1 MTTFARLL
9 TILSIF
15 LMAMLAGHAIG
26 FSMPGGL
33 QEHTLS
39 WQSPQQF
46 PVNEDEYVR
55 VISFH
60 GAVYGDSLAAIP
72 RYVYRVES
80 DVPHFSHQ
88 FALKNKVFEPLSA
101 AEDLIIRESGFSR
114 DSIVPDISR
123 GSSRGQTFD
132 MLQFYPFRYLEAE
145 DRYEKLVSFDLQQT
159 LAYDPELRH
168 HIPDN
173 RYAENSVLAE
183 GSWYKLCVEE
193 TGIHRLDHDDLE
205 DLGIDPSSVQK
216 QNIRLFGN
224 GSGMLPEANDAPFY
238 DDLVENAIYVSGSET
253 GTFGADDYVL
263 FYGRSPDTWFL
274 DTIHNGA
281 ENVPVFR
288 HRQHLYSSNSC
299 YFITTDQGPGKR
311 IESQPEITEAP
322 TAEVTT
328 FRDFAIHQRDLDNL
342 LGSGRVWF
350 GEVFDATTSR
360 DFSFDFPNLA
370 GGHTA
375 TVEAYLAARAPVQS
389 SFTVSAGSQQA
400 NMFIQSINPADYN
413 GYYVRT
419 VNDYLEFTADNQDAV
434 TVSLTY
440 NRPGSGTRGWLNY
453 LTVNA
458 DRQLRFTGGQMEF
471 RQLDHVGP
479 GEVAEYVL
487 SDAPSGVRVWDVTD
501 RFAIR
506 EQESSQ
512 NGNNQRFRL
521 PGDSLRTFIA
531 FDESL
536 FLNPI
541 LEGEVPNQNLH
552 AMSPK
557 DMFIVVPDTLLPAAE
572 RLADFRR
579 ETNGLSVGVVTT
591 RQVYK
596 EFSSG
601 SADLTAIRNFM
612 RMFYERARS
621 ETDMPKYLLLFGN
634 GTYDNKDIFGYGGN
648 LIPTF
653 QSYASLSNRTTYMTD
668 DYFGLLSAHEG
679 GGSEGLLDLGIG
691 RLPVRTLEEA
701 GIMVDKII
709 RYEKRYAGMAPDEED
724 IEFIGT
730 ISNYADWRNRV
741 VFVADDGDNNRHFND
756 AELLAN
762 NLIENYPV
770 YNVEKIYLDAYRQ
783 VTMAGGARYPDVN
796 KAINEAVN
804 QGALMINYIGHGG
817 VRGLAHQRVLTFEDI
832 ATWENRYNMP
842 VFMTATCEFSS
853 FDQPDP
859 EDLSAGVRIV
869 LKPSG
874 GTAAMYTT
882 TRLAWSGNNL
892 TLNNNFMNTVFER
905 DEAGNPHRAG
915 DLIRIAKNLSGGA
928 SIPMQLR
935 NFVLLGDPSM
945 QMAYPEHRVVT
956 ENMPDTIRAY
966 QEVTIDGYVT
976 DQAGNKLTGYNGMI
990 YPTIYDKKQTFR
1002 TLGNNTGSNPADFS
1016 MRNSVLYKGKAS
1028 VVNGSFSFS
1037 FIVPRN
1043 IAYDYGSGRISY
1055 YVDDGY
1061 EDGHGYYEDF
1071 VIGGTLDDFIP
1082 DNQGP
1087 EIDLYMNDT
1096 TFVSGDYTDENPI
1109 LLALL
1114 YDESGINMA
1123 GGIGHDIVAFH
1134 NDSSDP
1140 IRLTHY
1146 YEADMDTYKS
1156 GRVVY
1161 PFRNLDEG
1169 PHNLTVRAWDTHN
1182 NPSTATIDFVVAG
1195 GGDVIL
1201 EDLMNYPNPFSYD
1214 TWFTFKH
1221 NQAFHELDVRIDIFD
1236 LQGQLVNTIEER
1248 VVSPGY
1254 RATPIHWDGVSND
1267 GRRLGNGVY
1276 VYRVTINTPDGKRSR
1291 KAERLVIFR

>member
-1 MTTFARLL
+1 
-9 TILSIF
+9 
-15 LMAMLAGHAIG
+15 
-26 FSMPGGL
+26 
-33 QEHTLS
+33 
-39 WQSPQQF
+39 
-46 PVNEDEYVR
+46 
-55 VISFH
+55 
-60 GAVYGDSLAAIP
+60 
-72 RYVYRVES
+72 
-80 DVPHFSHQ
+80 
-88 FALKNKVFEPLSA
+88 
-101 AEDLIIRESGFSR
+101 
-114 DSIVPDISR
+114 
-123 GSSRGQTFD
+123 
-132 MLQFYPFRYLEAE
+132 
-145 DRYEKLVSFDLQQT
+145 
-159 LAYDPELRH
+159 
-168 HIPDN
+168 
-173 RYAENSVLAE
+173 
-183 GSWYKLCVEE
+183 
-193 TGIHRLDHDDLE
+193 
-205 DLGIDPSSVQK
+205 
-216 QNIRLFGN
+216 
-224 GSGMLPEANDAPFY
+224 
-238 DDLVENAIYVSGSET
+238 
-253 GTFGADDYVL
+253 
-263 FYGRSPDTWFL
+263 
-274 DTIHNGA
+274 
-281 ENVPVFR
+281 
-288 HRQHLYSSNSC
+288 
-299 YFITTDQGPGKR
+299 
-311 IESQPEITEAP
+311 
-322 TAEVTT
+322 
-328 FRDFAIHQRDLDNL
+328 
-342 LGSGRVWF
+342 
-350 GEVFDATTSR
+350 
-360 DFSFDFPNLA
+360 
-370 GGHTA
+370 
-375 TVEAYLAARAPVQS
+375 
-389 SFTVSAGSQQA
+389 
-400 NMFIQSINPADYN
+400 
-413 GYYVRT
+413 
-419 VNDYLEFTADNQDAV
+419 
-434 TVSLTY
+434 
-440 NRPGSGTRGWLNY
+440 
-453 LTVNA
+453 
-458 DRQLRFTGGQMEF
+458 
-471 RQLDHVGP
+471 
-479 GEVAEYVL
+479 
-487 SDAPSGVRVWDVTD
+487 
-501 RFAIR
+501 
-506 EQESSQ
+506 
-512 NGNNQRFRL
+512 
-521 PGDSLRTFIA
+521 
-531 FDESL
+531 
-536 FLNPI
+536 
-541 LEGEVPNQNLH
+541 
-552 AMSPK
+552 
-557 DMFIVVPDTLLPAAE
+557 
-572 RLADFRR
+572 
-579 ETNGLSVGVVTT
+579 
-591 RQVYK
+591 
-596 EFSSG
+596 
-601 SADLTAIRNFM
+601 
-612 RMFYERARS
+612 
-621 ETDMPKYLLLFGN
+621 
-634 GTYDNKDIFGYGGN
+634 
-648 LIPTF
+648 
-653 QSYASLSNRTTYMTD
+653 
-668 DYFGLLSAHEG
+668 
-679 GGSEGLLDLGIG
+679 
-691 RLPVRTLEEA
+691 
-701 GIMVDKII
+701 
-709 RYEKRYAGMAPDEED
+709 
-724 IEFIGT
+724 
-730 ISNYADWRNRV
+730 
-741 VFVADDGDNNRHFND
+741 
-756 AELLAN
+756 
-762 NLIENYPV
+762 
-770 YNVEKIYLDAYRQ
+770 
-783 VTMAGGARYPDVN
+783 
-796 KAINEAVN
+796 
-804 QGALMINYIGHGG
+804 MINYIGHGG